1 VPVPTV
7 PAQPKLYSPTP
18 LNGWGVLKETAGAFT
33 EYVDEVEIVGN
44 TVFVGG
50 DFDNAV
56 KGQVTAPR
64 ANFMAVNIT
73 NGELLPFTADTDGPV
88 TGMTHDGTSLY
99 IGGAFTT
106 VKGIPRR
113 GLAKINL
120 ATGAVDPTFAP
131 TSGPVDDMVIVGSRL
146 YIVGS
151 FNTVNTQ
158 TRNRAA
164 AVNTTNGALDPTF
177 VPVADARV
185 RTVAASPDGSKLYIG
200 GNFLNV
206 TFFPRDYMA
215 EISPVTG
222 EVQGPDFQRA
232 RAAVFDIQVT
242 ADGSKIYGG
251 TQWNVAVQWNAQTG
265 DDEWSVE
272 ADGDTQ
278 AVLLSNGYVY
288 QGFHDGYLGDTT
300 QRVHAIDP
308 ATGEVQDGFR
318 PVSGAH
324 PGVWTLEADGRY
336 LVAGGY
342 FASMGGV
349 QVKGLAIFP
358 AS

>member
-1 VPVPTV
+1 MVSDKT
-7 PAQPKLYSPTP
+7 Q
-18 LNGWGVLKETAGAFT
+18 
-33 EYVDEVEIVGN
+33 YVDEVEIVGN
-44 TVFVGG
+44 TVYVGG
-50 DFDNAV
+50 DFTTAV
-56 KGQVTAPR
+56 KGSATAPR

-73 NGELLPFTADTDGPV
+73 NGELLPFVADTDGPV
-88 TGMTHDGTSLY
+88 TAMTSDGTSLY
-99 IGGAFTT
+99 IGGAFRT
-106 VKGIPRR
+106 VKGVSRR

-131 TSGPVDDMVIVGSRL
+131 TSGSVDDMVIVGSRL
-146 YIVGS
+146 YIVGE
-151 FNTVNTQ
+151 FNTVNGQ

-164 AVNTTNGALDPTF
+164 AVDITTGALDPTF
-177 VPVADARV
+177 VPVVDGRV

-206 TFFPRDYMA
+206 TYFPRDYMA

-222 EVQGPDFQRA
+222 EVQGPDFRRA
-232 RAAVFDIQVT
+232 RAAVFDLQVT
-242 ADGSKIYGG
+242 ADGSTIYGG
-251 TQWNVAVQWNAQTG
+251 TAWNIAVQWDAQTG
-265 DDEWSVE
+265 DDEWAIE

-308 ATGEVQDGFR
+308 ATGQVQAGFR
-318 PVSGAH
+318 PAANQH
-324 PGVWTLEADGRY
+324 PGVWTLDADGRY

-342 FASMGGV
+342 FRAMGGV
-349 QVKGLAIFP
+349 PVAGLAIFP
-358 AS
+358 AG